1 MRIPIRLSLL
11 SLALCACTQAHFAS
25 KLDLPSADAD
35 VYGAVLD
42 TMSFAG
48 GKRATQLVVID
59 STCTVQPQDLELD
72 ELPGVDHATMSD
84 FQQRNSES
92 RSVEY
97 LSAPALSIPVVL
109 VTNQTLHS
117 FLHNGPE
124 PFWAEFYRRYPGSN
138 GSISFSSI
146 GYNADGTVALLVVDR
161 SCATLC
167 GEISD
172 VVVKR
177 ERGRWHVVFSQIK
190 IMS

>member
-1 MRIPIRLSLL
+1 MRIPLF
-11 SLALCACTQAHFAS
+11 SLALCACTQARLAPKPDVH
-25 KLDLPSADAD
+25 SADRA
-35 VYGAVLD
+35 VYRAVLD

-48 GKRATQLVVID
+48 GKRTTQLVVIA
-59 STCTVQPQDLELD
+59 STFTVQLQDLELD
-72 ELPGVDHATMSD
+72 KLPGVDHATISD

-92 RSVEY
+92 HSVEY
-97 LSAPALSIPVVL
+97 LSAPALSIPIVL
-109 VTNQTLHS
+109 VANQTLQS
-117 FLHNGPE
+117 LLHNGPE
-124 PFWAEFYRRYPGSN
+124 PFWAEFYHRYPGSN
-138 GSISFSSI
+138 GSIAFSSI
-146 GYNADGTVALLVVDR
+146 GYNPDGTVALLVVDR